1 MGETLGQP
9 TEGPTPSSPPRDTH
23 WVDPERIGP
32 LEDAGDVGV
41 QGEGR
46 MGGEVGRAVGRGRG
60 CQHRQGPGQA
70 SQGVW
75 ESHLQE
81 EWLAMVATLQAEGKM
96 TVALLKHSL

>member
-1 MGETLGQP
+1 MGKILGHP
-9 TEGPTPSSPPRDTH
+9 TEGPTPSGPPRDTH

-32 LEDAGDVGV
+32 SEDAGDVGV

-46 MGGEVGRAVGRGRG
+46 VGGEVVRAVGRARG
-60 CQHRQGPGQA
+60 GQCRQGPGGVHR
-70 SQGVW
+70 GVW
-75 ESHLQE
+75 GSHLQE